1 MKAMQL
7 KQTENTPFLKV
18 VNNSLAKTNVI
29 TEQVKRIYINTLM
42 PGFNYINSAGESITP
57 NKCVSL

>member
-1 MKAMQL
+1 MQF
-7 KQTENTPFLKV
+7 KQTDSTPFLKV
-18 VNNSLAKTNVI
+18 VNNSLIKTSVI

-57 NKCVSL
+57 NKCVLL

>member
-18 VNNSLAKTNVI
+18 VNNSLAKTPAI
-29 TEQVKRIYINTLM
+29 TEKVRRIYINTLM
-42 PGFNYINSAGESITP
+42 PGFNYTNRAGELITP
-57 NKCVSL
+57 NKCALL

>member
-18 VNNSLAKTNVI
+18 VNNSLAKTSAI
-29 TEQVKRIYINTLM
+29 PEQVNRIYINTLM
-42 PGFNYINSAGESITP
+42 PGFNYTNSAGESITP

>member
-1 MKAMQL
+1 MKATQL
-7 KQTENTPFLKV
+7 QQINSTPFLKV
-18 VNNSLAKTNVI
+18 VNNSLGKSSAI

-57 NKCVSL
+57 KKCAFI